1 MRSPVGESFS
11 APNDVDLDGA
21 AEAYRRACE
30 LAEELGD
37 VAAHAAA
44 IRELGVISI
53 AAVRQWYMERVESGE
68 VVQLMAR
75 VTAGETPE
83 EILADTPVASEYA
96 EGVRRYE
103 RAVELFEQVGDR
115 RGVMSSI
122 IARAYV
128 NFAIDLHMLGA
139 ANRIE
144 EIRRLTAQMTSLTR
158 ESERATV
165 EAKMVSPSRPRA
177 SRLASSPR
185 ESAQIGHDLQPARR
199 PARRRPSSPRPS
211 HARSRA

>member
-1 MRSPVGESFS
+1 M
-11 APNDVDLDGA
+11 
-21 AEAYRRACE
+21 
-30 LAEELGD
+30 
-37 VAAHAAA
+37 AAHAAA

-165 EAKMVSPSRPRA
+165 EAKMVYGVQVFARAEGRARSVRSHVARTPTGSRGVC
-177 SRLASSPR
+177 S
-185 ESAQIGHDLQPARR
+185 G
-199 PARRRPSSPRPS
+199 RPSSPRPS